1 MSFFSGVIFQ
11 WYFEWIEFG
20 AGCTCC
26 FFEDW
31 KFYILRFLS
40 HIVNLALD
48 SKQESMGLKKN
59 SGFLFF
65 VGLTN

>member
-1 MSFFSGVIFQ
+1 MVSFFNDILNGLNLVRVVHV
-11 WYFEWIEFG
+11 G
-20 AGCTCC
+20 RTC

-59 SGFLFF
+59 SGFLFL